1 MREKI
6 DFRDNLQRIDE
17 HFPNKETLT
26 ITDVANYTGIDRK
39 KIGKDL
45 GDYFTKLGGKGQRK
59 YITKVALA
67 RLLS

>member
-1 MREKI
+1 MESVH
-6 DFRDNLQRIDE
+6 LCA
-17 HFPNKETLT
+17 
-26 ITDVANYTGIDRK
+26 DVANYTGIDRK